1 MQKIVI
7 VANGAPYG
15 SESLFNSLRLAI
27 ALREQESNLD
37 LRLFL
42 MSDAVTAGLRGQKPG
57 EGYNIQQMLEILT
70 AQNVPVKLC
79 KTCTDGRGITGLP
92 LIDGV
97 LEAAAGKGTDAL
109 LRVVLALPHFLLL
122 MGWKS
127 VLLWNW
133 RNGRCQPIKC
143 SHFNV

>member
-57 EGYNIQQMLEILT
+57 EGYNIQQNAGDPYRSECTGEIV
-70 AQNVPVKLC
+70 QNLY
-79 KTCTDGRGITGLP
+79 
-92 LIDGV
+92 
-97 LEAAAGKGTDAL
+97 
-109 LRVVLALPHFLLL
+109 
-122 MGWKS
+122 
-127 VLLWNW
+127 
-133 RNGRCQPIKC
+133 
-143 SHFNV
+143 